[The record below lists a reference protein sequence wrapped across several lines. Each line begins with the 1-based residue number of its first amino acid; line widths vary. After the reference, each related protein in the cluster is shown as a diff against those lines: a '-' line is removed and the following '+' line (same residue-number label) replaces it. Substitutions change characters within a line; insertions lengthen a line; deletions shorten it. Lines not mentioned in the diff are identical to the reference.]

1 MNRHQIVLRQRH
13 DFTFGL
19 GIAEDKFNPFI
30 PCDLQWKIYPD
41 SIDGK
46 FSKKNWV
53 IVRSVA
59 ASLTPL
65 AIAFNAL
72 LRGVSV
78 NVRSPAPNVVIT
90 LQATGQR

>member
-1 MNRHQIVLRQRH
+1 MDRDQMGFRQRR

-41 SIDGK
+41 SIGGK
-46 FSKKNWV
+46 FSKKSWV

-59 ASLTPL
+59 GSLTPL

-78 NVRSPAPNVVIT
+78 NV
-90 LQATGQR
+90 